1 VGGARAG
8 ATPNARRLIRGGRR
22 QPRRRDRPAGRRR
35 CATGRLRR
43 DALETGADTIAVG
56 VFDGEDVAHD
66 VGGGALQRLL
76 DRGEARRAFKHLA
89 VAHAE
94 ERRWVVAGLGA
105 REAFDAERA
114 RVVAAAVHARVG
126 ELGTGALCWEVP
138 HDVDDAAVAG
148 LVEGT
153 VLAGYRFDRY
163 RNHPEENGALET
175 LTLSA
180 HRDVSEPVA
189 TATVIAEAQ
198 NRARDLQNA
207 PGNEVTP
214 AFLAHRAQELVGEA
228 DGIAVEVLGEQELR
242 ERGMG
247 AFAAVAQGSAQEA
260 KLICLRYEGAADGDA
275 PLLALVGKAVTFDS
289 GGISLKP
296 GARMSEMKFD
306 MSGGAA
312 VLEAVGAIARLRLPL
327 RVLGIVGATENMPS
341 DRSFKPGDI
350 VRASNGT
357 TIEIVNTDAEGRLV
371 LADCLA
377 YAVAQGAKR
386 IVDLATL
393 TGAIVTALGDSH
405 AGLMSNDDA
414 WAAAVSEAAAAAG
427 EPVWR
432 LPLHESYAELITS
445 RYADILNAV
454 ESRKAGSIT
463 AAEFLH
469 RFVGDV
475 PWAHLDIAGTA
486 WDNGKPYAAG
496 GGSGWGVHTL
506 VALARRLAG

>member
-1 VGGARAG
+1 MCRQQGSWVTWRAMRIA
-8 ATPNARRLIRGGRR
+8 ATTDA
-22 QPRRRDRPAGRRR
+22 PAQ
-35 CATGRLRR
+35 TS
-43 DALETGADTIAVG
+43 ADTIAVG

-66 VGGGALQRLL
+66 VEGGVLQRLL
-76 DRGEARRAFKHLA
+76 DRGEARRAFRHLA
-89 VAHAE
+89 VVHAA
-94 ERRWVVAGLGA
+94 ERRFVVTGLGA

-114 RVVAAAVHARVG
+114 RSAAAAVHARAR
-126 ELGTGALCWEVP
+126 ELGTAALCWEVP
-138 HDVDDAAVAG
+138 HDVEDAVVAG

-163 RNHPEENGALET
+163 RNHPEDDGALET
-175 LTLSA
+175 LLLSA

-189 TATVIAEAQ
+189 IATVVAEAQ
-198 NRARDLQNA
+198 NRARDLQNL
-207 PGNEVTP
+207 PGNEATP
-214 AFLAHRAQELVGEA
+214 AFLAHRAQELAGEA
-228 DGIAVEVLGEQELR
+228 EGLTVEVHDEAWIR
-242 ERGMG
+242 EHGMG
-247 AFAAVAQGSAQEA
+247 AFAAVAQGSEEEA
-260 KLICLRYEGAADGDA
+260 RLIVIRYEGADA
-275 PLLALVGKAVTFDS
+275 GPAHPLLALVGKAVTFDS

-312 VLEAVGAIARLRLPL
+312 VLEACGAIARLRLPL

-341 DRSFKPGDI
+341 GRAVKPGDI

-377 YAVAQGAKR
+377 HAIACGAER

-414 WAAAVSEAAAAAG
+414 WAAAVTEAAQAAG

-432 LPLHESYAELITS
+432 LPLHDSYAELIKS

-469 RFVGDV
+469 RFVGEV

-486 WDNGKPYAAG
+486 WDNGKPYAG
-496 GGSGWGVHTL
+496 RGGSGWGVHTL
-506 VALARRLAG
+506 VALARRLCD

>member
-1 VGGARAG
+1 M
-8 ATPNARRLIRGGRR
+8 L
-22 QPRRRDRPAGRRR
+22 
-35 CATGRLRR
+35 ATGNLREMR
-43 DALETGADTIAVG
+43 ILATTDGALATDADTIVVG

-66 VGGGALQRLL
+66 VGEGALQRLL
-76 DRGEARRAFKHLA
+76 DRGEARRAFKRLA
-89 VAHAE
+89 VTHAE
-94 ERRWVVAGLGA
+94 DRRWIVAGLGT
-105 REAFDAERA
+105 RDAFDADRA
-114 RVVAAAVHARVG
+114 RIAAAAVHARAR
-126 ELGTGALCWEVP
+126 ELGTATLYWEVP
-138 HDVDDAAVAG
+138 HHVDDAIVAG

-153 VLAGYRFDRY
+153 VLAGYRFDRF
-163 RNHPEENGALET
+163 RNHPEDDHALET
-175 LTLSA
+175 LLVGA
-180 HRDVSEPVA
+180 HHDVSEPVA
-189 TATVIAEAQ
+189 IATIVAEAQ
-198 NRARDLQNA
+198 NRARDLQNG

-214 AFLAHRAQELVGEA
+214 SFLAHRAHELVGETE
-228 DGIAVEVLGEQELR
+228 GLAVEVLGGDEIR
-242 ERGMG
+242 DRGMG
-247 AFAAVAQGSAQEA
+247 AFAAVTQGSAQEA
-260 KLICLRYEGAADGDA
+260 KLICLRYDGPEADG

-312 VLEAVGAIARLRLPL
+312 VLEAVGAIARLKLPV

-341 DRSFKPGDI
+341 GGAVKPGDI
-350 VRASNGT
+350 VRALNGT

-377 YAVAQGAKR
+377 HAVAHGAER
-386 IVDLATL
+386 IVDVATL

-414 WAAAVSEAAAAAG
+414 WAAAVTEAAAAAG

-432 LPLHESYAELITS
+432 LPLHQSYADLIKS

-486 WDNGKPYAAG
+486 WDTGKPYAAQ

-506 VALARRLAG
+506 VALARRLRD

>member
-1 VGGARAG
+1 VPPARLAG
-8 ATPNARRLIRGGRR
+8 NLPRVRIAATTDAPL
-22 QPRRRDRPAGRRR
+22 
-35 CATGRLRR
+35 ATK
-43 DALETGADTIAVG
+43 ADTVAVG

-66 VGGGALQRLL
+66 VDGGLLQRLL

-89 VAHAE
+89 VAHGDD
-94 ERRWVVAGLGA
+94 RRFVVAGLGA

-114 RVVAAAVHARVG
+114 RIVAAVVHARTR
-126 ELGTGALCWEVP
+126 ELGTATLCWEVP
-138 HDVDDAAVAG
+138 HGVEDAVVAG

-153 VLAGYRFDRY
+153 VLAGYRFDAF
-163 RNHPEENGALET
+163 RNHPEDDGALET
-175 LTLSA
+175 LLISA
-180 HRDVSEPVA
+180 HDDVGEPVA
-189 TATVIAEAQ
+189 IGTIVAEAQ
-198 NRARDLQNA
+198 NRARELQNL
-207 PGNEVTP
+207 PGNAATP
-214 AFLAHRAQELVGEA
+214 TFLAHRAQEIAGEAEGIAVDVLGEA
-228 DGIAVEVLGEQELR
+228 DLR

-260 KLICLRYEGAADGDA
+260 KLICLRYEAPDA
-275 PLLALVGKAVTFDS
+275 EGPLLALVGKAVTFDS

-296 GARMSEMKFD
+296 GARMSDMKFD

-312 VLEAVGAIARLRLPL
+312 VLEAVGAIARLRLPV

-341 DRSFKPGDI
+341 DRAVKPGDI

-377 YAVAQGAKR
+377 YAAAQGAER

-414 WAAAVSEAAAAAG
+414 WAAAVVEAASAAG
-427 EPVWR
+427 EPLWR
-432 LPLHESYAELITS
+432 LPLHDSYAELIKS

-486 WDNGKPYAAG
+486 WDNGKPYAG
-496 GGSGWGVHTL
+496 RGGSGWGVHTL
-506 VALARRLAG
+506 VALARRLAA

>member
-1 VGGARAG
+1 MRIA
-8 ATPNARRLIRGGRR
+8 ATTDGPL
-22 QPRRRDRPAGRRR
+22 
-35 CATGRLRR
+35 ATS
-43 DALETGADTIAVG
+43 ADTVAVG

-66 VGGGALQRLL
+66 VADRTLQRLL
-76 DRGEARRAFKHLA
+76 ERGEARRAFRHLA

-94 ERRWVVAGLGA
+94 ERRWIVVGLGVRA
-105 REAFDAERA
+105 AFDAERA
-114 RVVAAAVHARVG
+114 RIAAACVRARAR
-126 ELGTGALCWEVP
+126 ELGTKALCWEVP
-138 HDVDDAAVAG
+138 HHVDEAIVAG

-153 VLAGYRFDRY
+153 VLADYRFDTY
-163 RNHPEENGALET
+163 RNHPEEGGALEA
-175 LTLSA
+175 LLISA
-180 HRDVSEPVA
+180 HDDVSEPVA
-189 TATVIAEAQ
+189 IATIVAEAQ
-198 NRARDLQNA
+198 NRARDLQNL
-207 PGNEVTP
+207 PGNEATP
-214 AFLAHRAQELVGEA
+214 AFLAHRAQEIAGEA
-228 DGIAVEVLGEQELR
+228 DGIAVDVLSEAEIR

-247 AFAAVAQGSAQEA
+247 AFAAVAQGTAQEA
-260 KLICLRYEGAADGDA
+260 KLIVLRYEGPAGGERAGSASDG

-312 VLEAVGAIARLRLPL
+312 VLEAVGAIARLKLPI

-341 DRSFKPGDI
+341 STAVKPGDI

-377 YAVAQGAKR
+377 HAVALGAER

-405 AGLMSNDDA
+405 AGLMSNDDD
-414 WAAAVSEAAAAAG
+414 WAAAVTEAGRVAG
-427 EPVWR
+427 EPLWR
-432 LPLHESYAELITS
+432 LPLHESYADLIRG
-445 RYADILNAV
+445 RYADIINAV

-486 WDNGKPYAAG
+486 WDNGKPYAGRG
-496 GGSGWGVHTL
+496 GAGWGVHTL
-506 VALARRLAG
+506 VALARRLRG

>member
-1 VGGARAG
+1 MRIA
-8 ATPNARRLIRGGRR
+8 ATTDGPL
-22 QPRRRDRPAGRRR
+22 
-35 CATGRLRR
+35 AT
-43 DALETGADTIAVG
+43 TADTIAVG

-66 VGGGALQRLL
+66 VGDGVLQRLL

-89 VAHAE
+89 VTHAE
-94 ERRWVVAGLGA
+94 ERRWIVVGLGS

-114 RVVAAAVHARVG
+114 RVAAAAALARAR
-126 ELGTGALCWEVP
+126 ELGTATLCWEVP
-138 HDVDDAAVAG
+138 HHVDDAVVAG

-153 VLAGYRFDRY
+153 VLGGYRFDRY
-163 RNHPEENGALET
+163 RNHPEDDGALGA
-175 LTLSA
+175 LLLSA
-180 HRDVSEPVA
+180 HHDVTEPVA
-189 TATVIAEAQ
+189 IATVVAEAQ

-214 AFLAHRAQELVGEA
+214 SFLAHRAQELPGETE
-228 DGIAVEVLGEQELR
+228 GITVEVLDER
-242 ERGMG
+242 EISAHGMG

-260 KLICLRYEGAADGDA
+260 RLIVVRYEGPDADG

-312 VLEAVGAIARLRLPL
+312 VLEAVGAIARLRLPI
-327 RVLGIVGATENMPS
+327 RVLGIVGSTENMPS
-341 DRSFKPGDI
+341 GTAVKPGDI

-377 YAVAQGAKR
+377 HAVALGAER
-386 IVDLATL
+386 IVDVATL
-393 TGAIVTALGDSH
+393 TGAIVIALGDSH

-414 WAAAVSEAAAAAG
+414 WAAAVAEAGSVAG
-427 EPVWR
+427 EPLWR
-432 LPLHESYAELITS
+432 MPLHESYAELIRS
-445 RYADILNAV
+445 RYADIMNAV
-454 ESRKAGSIT
+454 ESRKAGSVT
-463 AAEFLH
+463 AAEFLQ

-475 PWAHLDIAGTA
+475 PWAHIDIAGTA
-486 WDNGKPYAAG
+486 WDNGKPYAG
-496 GGSGWGVHTL
+496 KGGSGWGVHTL
-506 VALARRLAG
+506 VALARRLRA

>member
-1 VGGARAG
+1 MRIA
-8 ATPNARRLIRGGRR
+8 ATT
-22 QPRRRDRPAGRRR
+22 DRP
-35 CATGRLRR
+35 
-43 DALETGADTIAVG
+43 LETSADTIVVG

-66 VGGGALQRLL
+66 VGDGTLQRLL
-76 DRGEARRAFKHLA
+76 DRGEARRAYKHLA

-94 ERRWVVAGLGA
+94 DRRFVVVGLGS

-114 RVVAAAVHARVG
+114 RIAAAAVHGRAR
-126 ELGTGALCWEVP
+126 ELSATTLCWEVP
-138 HDVDDAAVAG
+138 HHVDDAVVAG

-153 VLAGYRFDRY
+153 VLSAYRFDRY
-163 RNHPEENGALET
+163 RNHPEEDGALEA
-175 LTLSA
+175 LLLSA
-180 HRDVSEPVA
+180 HHDVRSPVEIGM
-189 TATVIAEAQ
+189 VVAEAQ
-198 NRARDLQNA
+198 NRARDLQNL
-207 PGNEVTP
+207 PGNEATP
-214 AFLAHRAQELVGEA
+214 SFLAHRAHEIASEAAGILV
-228 DGIAVEVLGEQELR
+228 DVLGEDELR

-247 AFAAVAQGSAQEA
+247 AFAAVAQGTEQEA
-260 KLICLRYEGAADGDA
+260 QLICLRYEGPDAAG

-312 VLEAVGAIARLRLPL
+312 VLEALGAIARLRLPI
-327 RVLGIVGATENMPS
+327 RVLAIVGATENMPS
-341 DRSFKPGDI
+341 GRAVKPGDI

-377 YAVAQGAKR
+377 YAVSQGAER

-414 WAAAVSEAAAAAG
+414 WAAAVEEAARVAG

-432 LPLHESYAELITS
+432 LPLHESYAELIRS

-463 AAEFLH
+463 AAEFLR

-486 WDNGKPYAAG
+486 WDNGKPYAGG

-506 VALARRLAG
+506 VALARRLR

>member
-1 VGGARAG
+1 MRI
-8 ATPNARRLIRGGRR
+8 ATTTDSPL
-22 QPRRRDRPAGRRR
+22 D
-35 CATGRLRR
+35 TS
-43 DALETGADTIAVG
+43 ADTIVVG

-66 VGGGALQRLL
+66 VGDGMLQRLL
-76 DRGEARRAFKHLA
+76 DRGEARRAYKHLA

-94 ERRWVVAGLGA
+94 DRRFVVVGLGA
-105 REAFDAERA
+105 RDAFDAERA
-114 RVVAAAVHARVG
+114 RTVAAAVHGRAR
-126 ELGTGALCWEVP
+126 ELGATTLCWEVP
-138 HDVDDAAVAG
+138 HHVDDAIVAG

-153 VLAGYRFDRY
+153 VLASYRFDRY
-163 RNHPEENGALET
+163 RNHPDDDGSLDAL
-175 LTLSA
+175 LLSA
-180 HRDVSEPVA
+180 HHDVREPAAIGTIV
-189 TATVIAEAQ
+189 AEAQ
-198 NRARDLQNA
+198 NRARDLQNL
-207 PGNEVTP
+207 PGNEATP
-214 AFLAHRAQELVGEA
+214 TFLAHRAQQIAGEA
-228 DGIAVEVLGEQELR
+228 EGIVVEVLGEQEIR

-260 KLICLRYEGAADGDA
+260 QLICLRYEGPEAGG

-312 VLEAVGAIARLRLPL
+312 VLEALGAIARLRLPL
-327 RVLGIVGATENMPS
+327 RVLGVVGATENMPS
-341 DRSFKPGDI
+341 SAAVKPGDI

-377 YAVAQGAKR
+377 YAVAQGAER

-405 AGLMSNDDA
+405 AGLMSNNDA
-414 WAAAVSEAAAAAG
+414 WAAAVEEAAGVAG

-432 LPLHESYAELITS
+432 LPLHDSYAELIKS

-475 PWAHLDIAGTA
+475 PWAHIDIAGTA
-486 WDNGKPYAAG
+486 WDNGKPYAG
-496 GGSGWGVHTL
+496 KGGSGWGVHTL
-506 VALARRLAG
+506 VALARRLA

>member
-1 VGGARAG
+1 MRIA
-8 ATPNARRLIRGGRR
+8 ATTDAPL
-22 QPRRRDRPAGRRR
+22 
-35 CATGRLRR
+35 ATS
-43 DALETGADTIAVG
+43 ADTIAVG

-66 VGGGALQRLL
+66 VDGAVLQRLL

-89 VAHAE
+89 VAHAQD
-94 ERRWVVAGLGA
+94 RRFVVAGLGA
-105 REAFDAERA
+105 REQLDAERA
-114 RVVAAAVHARVG
+114 RIVAATVQARAR
-126 ELGTGALCWEVP
+126 ELGATTLCWEVP
-138 HDVDDAAVAG
+138 HDVGDAVVAG

-153 VLAGYRFDRY
+153 VLAAYRFDTF
-163 RNHPEENGALET
+163 RNHPEDDGALEA
-175 LTLSA
+175 LLLSA
-180 HRDVSEPVA
+180 HHDVSEPVA
-189 TATVIAEAQ
+189 VATVVAEAQ
-198 NRARDLQNA
+198 NRARDLQNL
-207 PGNEVTP
+207 PGNAATP
-214 AFLAHRAQELVGEA
+214 TFLAHRAQEIAGEA
-228 DGIAVEVLGEQELR
+228 EGIALDVLSEAEIR

-260 KLICLRYEGAADGDA
+260 KLICLRYEGADA
-275 PLLALVGKAVTFDS
+275 SGPLLALVGKAVTFDS

-296 GARMSEMKFD
+296 GGRMSEMKFD

-312 VLEAVGAIARLRLPL
+312 VLEAVGAIARLRLPI

-341 DRSFKPGDI
+341 GTAVKPGDI

-377 YAVAQGAKR
+377 HAVSLGAER
-386 IVDLATL
+386 IIDLATL
-393 TGAIVTALGDSH
+393 TGAIVTALGDTH

-414 WAAAVSEAAAAAG
+414 WAAAVAQAADAAG

-432 LPLHESYAELITS
+432 LPLHESYADLIKS

-469 RFVGDV
+469 RFVGEV

-486 WDNGKPYAAG
+486 WDNGKPYAG
-496 GGSGWGVHTL
+496 RGGSGWGVHTL
-506 VALARRLAG
+506 VALARRLS

>member
-1 VGGARAG
+1 MRVT
-8 ATPNARRLIRGGRR
+8 ATTDSP
-22 QPRRRDRPAGRRR
+22 
-35 CATGRLRR
+35 
-43 DALETGADTIAVG
+43 LETSADTIAVG

-66 VGGGALQRLL
+66 VGDGTLQRLL
-76 DRGEARRAFKHLA
+76 DRGEARRAIKHLA
-89 VAHAE
+89 VTHAE
-94 ERRWVVAGLGA
+94 ERRFVVAGLGA

-114 RVVAAAVHARVG
+114 RIVAAAVHGRAR
-126 ELGTGALCWEVP
+126 ELGTSTLCWEVP
-138 HDVDDAAVAG
+138 HHVDDAIVAG

-153 VLAGYRFDRY
+153 VLAGYRFDRF
-163 RNHPEENGALET
+163 RNHPEEDRALEA
-175 LTLSA
+175 LLLSA
-180 HRDVSEPVA
+180 HHDVREPVGI
-189 TATVIAEAQ
+189 ATVVAEAQ
-198 NRARDLQNA
+198 NRARDLQNL
-207 PGNEVTP
+207 PGNEATP

-228 DGIAVEVLGEQELR
+228 EGLAVDVLGEQEIR

-247 AFAAVAQGSAQEA
+247 AFAAVAQGSEQEA
-260 KLICLRYEGAADGDA
+260 RLICLRYEGPVGAGRAGSASDG

-289 GGISLKP
+289 GGISLKA

-312 VLEAVGAIARLRLPL
+312 VLEAVGAIARLRLPI

-341 DRSFKPGDI
+341 GRAVKPGDI

-377 YAVAQGAKR
+377 YAVAQGAER

-405 AGLMSNDDA
+405 AGLMSNDDD
-414 WAAAVSEAAAAAG
+414 WAAAVEEAARAAG

-432 LPLHESYAELITS
+432 LPLHDSYAQLIRG

-475 PWAHLDIAGTA
+475 PWAHIDIAGTA
-486 WDNGKPYAAG
+486 WDNGKPYAGG

-506 VALARRLAG
+506 VALARRLR

>member
-1 VGGARAG
+1 MLAVGNLPRMRIE
-8 ATPNARRLIRGGRR
+8 ATTDGPL
-22 QPRRRDRPAGRRR
+22 
-35 CATGRLRR
+35 AT
-43 DALETGADTIAVG
+43 DADTIVVG
-56 VFDGEDVAHD
+56 VFEGEDVAHD
-66 VGGGALQRLL
+66 VADGTLQRLL
-76 DRGEARRAFKHLA
+76 DRGEARRAFKRLA

-94 ERRWVVAGLGA
+94 ERRWIVVGLGA

-114 RVVAAAVHARVG
+114 RIAAAVVLGRAR
-126 ELGTGALCWEVP
+126 ELCTKVLCWELP
-138 HDVDDAAVAG
+138 HHVEDAVAAG

-153 VLAGYRFDRY
+153 VLAAYRFDRY
-163 RNHPEENGALET
+163 RNHPEEDGGLEAL
-175 LTLSA
+175 LVSA
-180 HRDVSEPVA
+180 HHDVGEAVA
-189 TATVIAEAQ
+189 IAAVVAEAQ

-214 AFLAHRAQELVGEA
+214 SHLAHRAHELVGEA
-228 DGIAVEVLGEQELR
+228 DGIAVEVLGEQEIR
-242 ERGMG
+242 AHGMG
-247 AFAAVAQGSAQEA
+247 AFAAVAQGSQQEA
-260 KLICLRYEGAADGDA
+260 QLIVLRYEGPEADG

-296 GARMSEMKFD
+296 GGKMSEMKFD

-312 VLEAVGAIARLRLPL
+312 VLEAVGAIARLRLPI

-341 DRSFKPGDI
+341 GSAVKPGDI
-350 VRASNGT
+350 VRALNGT

-377 YAVAQGAKR
+377 HAVALGAER

-393 TGAIVTALGDSH
+393 TGAIVTTLGNSH

-414 WAAAVSEAAAAAG
+414 WAAAVEEAGRAAG

-432 LPLHESYAELITS
+432 LPLHPDYAELIRS
-445 RYADILNAV
+445 RYADVMNAV

-463 AAEFLH
+463 AAELLH

-475 PWAHLDIAGTA
+475 PWAHVDIAGTA
-486 WDNGKPYAAG
+486 WDTGRPYAG
-496 GGSGWGVHTL
+496 QGGSGWGVHTL

>member
-1 VGGARAG
+1 MRIA
-8 ATPNARRLIRGGRR
+8 ATTDSPL
-22 QPRRRDRPAGRRR
+22 
-35 CATGRLRR
+35 ATS
-43 DALETGADTIAVG
+43 ADTIAVG

-66 VGGGALQRLL
+66 VAGGTLQRLL

-94 ERRWVVAGLGA
+94 ERRWIVVGLGS
-105 REAFDAERA
+105 RDAFDAERA
-114 RVVAAAVHARVG
+114 RIAAAAVHGRAR
-126 ELGTGALCWEVP
+126 ELGTTTLCWEVP
-138 HDVDDAAVAG
+138 HHVDDAIVAG

-163 RNHPEENGALET
+163 RNHPEDDGALEA
-175 LTLSA
+175 LLLSA
-180 HRDVSEPVA
+180 HHDVRSPVEIG
-189 TATVIAEAQ
+189 TVVAEAQ

-207 PGNEVTP
+207 PGNEATP
-214 AFLAHRAQELVGEA
+214 TFLAHRAQEIAGEA
-228 DGIAVEVLGEQELR
+228 AGITVEVLGEQEIR

-260 KLICLRYEGAADGDA
+260 KLIVLRYEGSDVGG

-312 VLEAVGAIARLRLPL
+312 VLEAVGAIARLKMPI
-327 RVLGIVGATENMPS
+327 RVLGVVGATENMPS
-341 DRSFKPGDI
+341 STAVKPGDI

-357 TIEIVNTDAEGRLV
+357 TIEIINTDAEGRLV

-377 YAVAQGAKR
+377 YAVAHGAER

-405 AGLMSNDDA
+405 AGLLSNDDE
-414 WAAAVSEAAAAAG
+414 WAAAVTEAGRVAG
-427 EPVWR
+427 EPLWR
-432 LPLHESYAELITS
+432 LPLHESYAELIKS

-469 RFVGDV
+469 RFVDDV

-486 WDNGKPYAAG
+486 WDNGKPYAGKG
-496 GGSGWGVHTL
+496 GAGWGVHTL
-506 VALARRLAG
+506 VALARRLRD

>member
-1 VGGARAG
+1 MRIS
-8 ATPNARRLIRGGRR
+8 ATTDSP
-22 QPRRRDRPAGRRR
+22 
-35 CATGRLRR
+35 
-43 DALETGADTIAVG
+43 LETTADTVAVG
-56 VFDGEDVAHD
+56 VFDGEDVTHD
-66 VGGGALQRLL
+66 VGDGTLQRML

-89 VAHAE
+89 VAHADD
-94 ERRWVVAGLGA
+94 RRLVMVGLGA
-105 REAFDAERA
+105 RDAFDAERA
-114 RVVAAAVHARVG
+114 RIVAAAVHARAH
-126 ELGTGALCWEVP
+126 ELATATLCWEVP
-138 HDVDDAAVAG
+138 HHVDDAVVAG

-163 RNHPEENGALET
+163 RNHPEDNGALEA
-175 LTLSA
+175 LLISA
-180 HRDVSEPVA
+180 HHDVSEPVA
-189 TATVIAEAQ
+189 VGSVVAEAQ
-198 NRARDLQNA
+198 NRARELQNL
-207 PGNEVTP
+207 PGNEATP
-214 AFLAHRAQELVGEA
+214 SFLAHRAHELAGEA
-228 DGIAVEVLGEQELR
+228 DGIAVEVLGEQEIR

-247 AFAAVAQGSAQEA
+247 AFAAVAQGTDQEA
-260 KLICLRYEGAADGDA
+260 QLIVLRYAGDGSSSDD

-312 VLEAVGAIARLRLPL
+312 VLEAVGAIARLRLPV

-341 DRSFKPGDI
+341 GRAVKPGDI

-377 YAVAQGAKR
+377 YAVAQGAER

-414 WAAAVSEAAAAAG
+414 WAAAVQEAASAAG

-432 LPLHESYAELITS
+432 LPLHESYAELIKS

-486 WDNGKPYAAG
+486 WDTGKPYAG
-496 GGSGWGVHTL
+496 SGGSGWGVHTL
-506 VALARRLAG
+506 VALARRLHG

>member
-1 VGGARAG
+1 MRIA
-8 ATPNARRLIRGGRR
+8 ATTDAPL
-22 QPRRRDRPAGRRR
+22 
-35 CATGRLRR
+35 ATS
-43 DALETGADTIAVG
+43 ADTIAVG

-66 VGGGALQRLL
+66 AGDGTLQRLL

-89 VAHAE
+89 ITHADD
-94 ERRWVVAGLGA
+94 RRFVVVGLGA
-105 REAFDAERA
+105 RDAFDAERT
-114 RVVAAAVHARVG
+114 RVAAATVHARAR
-126 ELGTGALCWEVP
+126 ELSATTLCWEVP
-138 HDVDDAAVAG
+138 HHVDDAVVAG

-153 VLAGYRFDRY
+153 ILAGYRFDRF
-163 RNHPEENGALET
+163 RNHPDDDGALEA
-175 LTLSA
+175 LLISA
-180 HRDVSEPVA
+180 HHDISEPVA
-189 TATVIAEAQ
+189 IGTVVAEAQ
-198 NRARDLQNA
+198 NRARDLQNL
-207 PGNEVTP
+207 PGNEATP
-214 AFLAHRAQELVGEA
+214 AFLAHRAHELASEA
-228 DGIAVEVLGEQELR
+228 AGITVDVLGEAAIR

-247 AFAAVAQGSAQEA
+247 AFAAVAQGSEQEA
-260 KLICLRYEGAADGDA
+260 QLICLRYEPPDGESRG

-312 VLEAVGAIARLRLPL
+312 VLEALGAIARLKLPL
-327 RVLGIVGATENMPS
+327 RVLAIVGATENMPS
-341 DRSFKPGDI
+341 GRAVKPGDI

-377 YAVAQGAKR
+377 YAVAQGAER

-405 AGLMSNDDA
+405 AGLMANDDA
-414 WAAAVSEAAAAAG
+414 WAAAVSEAADAAG

-432 LPLHESYAELITS
+432 LPLHDSYAELIRG
-445 RYADILNAV
+445 RYADIMNAV

-486 WDNGKPYAAG
+486 WDNGKPYAGRG
-496 GGSGWGVHTL
+496 GAGWGVHTL
-506 VALARRLAG
+506 VALARRLAA